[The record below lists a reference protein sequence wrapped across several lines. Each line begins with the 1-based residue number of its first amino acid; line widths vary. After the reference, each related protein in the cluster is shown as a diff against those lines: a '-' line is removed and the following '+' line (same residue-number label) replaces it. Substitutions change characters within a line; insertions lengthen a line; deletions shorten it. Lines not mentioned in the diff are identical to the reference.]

1 MKEFIEKLIGRLEE
15 EILNCQSAYAESII
29 GMCGTSASNY
39 ISEMHAFEKTKK
51 IVNQLAEEYINC
63 STDTSSGWI
72 PASEPPKC
80 FMLSDGRLIPFLVC
94 DKLMWHPYIAFYNGK
109 EWFTA
114 SEKINPT
121 AYMPLPPAYVPEE

>member
-1 MKEFIEKLIGRLEE
+1 MKEFIENLISRLEE
-15 EILNCQSAYAESII
+15 KKKMDYNTYVNYGMNVDI
-29 GMCGTSASNY
+29 GRVYGIEEA
-39 ISEMHAFEKTKK
+39 IA

-80 FMLSDGRLIPFLVC
+80 FMLSDGSLIPFLVC
-94 DKLMWHPYIAFYNGK
+94 DKFMWHPYIAFYNGK

-114 SEKINPT
+114 LGKLNPT
-121 AYMPLPPAYVPEE
+121 AYMPLPSAYVPKEGRE